1 MSGIFDEGKMMQV
14 LGGCL
19 PEGETL
25 SAAVHGVTLQV
36 NKKKSSIFDVY
47 IGVTER
53 YLLVAECEERRY
65 LNEVYRVPD
74 LRKTVAD
81 DIGVCFP
88 LAQIQSCVIK
98 NALMGAVNC
107 SLTMQDGSFLKL
119 QLPKRGGLGGGMPHH
134 KEYREIILARLSRL
148 SSTQT

>member
-81 DIGVCFP
+81 DISVCFP
-88 LAQIQSCVIK
+88 LAQIQAVSSKTRSWARSTAPLPCRTAAFSSSSCQS
-98 NALMGAVNC
+98 AADWGAVCPTTRN
-107 SLTMQDGSFLKL
+107 TG
-119 QLPKRGGLGGGMPHH
+119 R
-134 KEYREIILARLSRL
+134 
-148 SSTQT
+148 SSWHA